1 MCKQINKLN
10 LINLSL
16 LLLTIRVIRLRLLNC
31 LGQVIALASGLKSLG
46 VFNHLLVLLDDV
58 LYLPLTALPWIRLRE
73 ASLLTIEEAAL
84 TELFHLFL
92 DKVLPDPRD
101 PFMNL
106 GAVPLPYII
115 NFFG

>member
-58 LYLPLTALPWIRLRE
+58 LNLPLATLPWVRLRE

-84 TELFHLFL
+84 AKLFHLFL

-101 PFMNL
+101 PFANL
-106 GAVPLPYII
+106 SAVPLPYVVD
-115 NFFG
+115 FLG